1 LESSVI
7 VCRNW
12 NQRNKKLKMETSR
25 RDNRAD
31 LKLNTNI
38 VRDLL
43 IRFIKD
49 ETNNAGFTNAVI
61 GISGGVDSAVSAT
74 LTAEA
79 LGKDNVLGVMIPYR
93 TSNPKSVEDAKSV
106 IQSSG
111 IRSELIDI
119 SGMVDSYCE
128 ENKITDSLR
137 RGNVMARMR
146 MIVLYDLSARE
157 KALVIGTSNK
167 TEILVGYG
175 TMHGDLAS
183 AINPLGDLYKSQI
196 WQLAEAIGVP
206 KQVIEKAPSAD
217 LWEGQTDE
225 SEMGVTYAKLDAL
238 LYEMIDERH
247 SDEELEKLEFDSVLI
262 KKVRGMIQKNQFKRR
277 PPVIAKVSYRTVNID
292 FRYVRDWG
300 I

>member
-1 LESSVI
+1 
-7 VCRNW
+7 
-12 NQRNKKLKMETSR
+12 MEISR
-25 RDNRAD
+25 HNNRAD
-31 LKLNTNI
+31 LKLNGTI

-43 IRFIKD
+43 VRFIKD
-49 ETNNAGFTNAVI
+49 QTFNAGFLKGVI
-61 GISGGVDSAVSAT
+61 GISGGVDSAVSAA
-74 LTAEA
+74 LASEA
-79 LGKDNVLGVMIPYR
+79 LGKENVLGVMIPYR
-93 TSNPKSVEDAKSV
+93 TSNPQSVEDAKRV
-106 IQSSG
+106 LEATG
-111 IRSELIDI
+111 IRSELVDI
-119 SGMVDSYCE
+119 STMVDGYCE
-128 ENKITDSLR
+128 EHNITDSLR

-175 TMHGDLAS
+175 TQHGDLAC

-196 WQLAEAIGVP
+196 WQLAEVLGVP
-206 KQVIEKAPSAD
+206 KSVIEKAPSAD

-225 SEMGVTYAKLDAL
+225 TEMGVTYAKLDAL
-238 LYEMIDERH
+238 LFEMIDERH
-247 SDEELEKLEFDSVLI
+247 SDEELMKLGFEESLI

-277 PPVIAKVSYRTVNID
+277 PPVIAKVSYRTVNVD

>member
-1 LESSVI
+1 
-7 VCRNW
+7 
-12 NQRNKKLKMETSR
+12 METSQR
-25 RDNRAD
+25 ANRAD
-31 LKLNTNI
+31 LKLNTKI

-43 IRFIKD
+43 VRFIKD
-49 ETNNAGFTNAVI
+49 QTTNAGFTKAVI
-61 GISGGVDSAVSAT
+61 GISGGVDSAVSAA
-74 LTAEA
+74 LAAEA
-79 LGKDNVLGVMIPYR
+79 LGKENVLGVMIPYR
-93 TSNPKSVEDAKSV
+93 TSNPKSVADAKLV
-106 IQSSG
+106 IQATG
-111 IRSELIDI
+111 IRSELVDI
-119 SGMVDSYCE
+119 SKMVDGYCE
-128 ENKITDSLR
+128 DNKIADPLR

-175 TMHGDLAS
+175 TQHGDLAS

-206 KQVIEKAPSAD
+206 KPVIEKAPSAD

-225 SEMGVTYAKLDAL
+225 KEMGVTYAKLDAL

-247 SDEELEKLEFDSVLI
+247 SDEELVKMEFDPSLI
-262 KKVRGMIQKNQFKRR
+262 KRIRVVIQKNQFKRR
-277 PPVIAKVSYRTVNID
+277 PPVIAKVSYRTVNVD

>member
-1 LESSVI
+1 
-7 VCRNW
+7 
-12 NQRNKKLKMETSR
+12 METSQR
-25 RDNRAD
+25 TNRAD
-31 LKLNTNI
+31 LKLNTTI
-38 VRDLL
+38 VKELL
-43 IRFIKD
+43 VRFIKD
-49 ETNNAGFTNAVI
+49 QTTNAGFTKAVV

-74 LTAEA
+74 IAAEA
-79 LGKDNVLGVMIPYR
+79 LGRENVLGVMIPYR
-93 TSNPKSVEDAKSV
+93 TSNPKSVEDATLV
-106 IQSSG
+106 IQATG
-111 IRSELIDI
+111 IRSELVDI
-119 SGMVDSYCE
+119 TKMVDGYCE
-128 ENKITDSLR
+128 ENHITDSLR
-137 RGNVMARMR
+137 RGNIMARVR

-175 TMHGDLAS
+175 TQHGDLAS

-206 KQVIEKAPSAD
+206 KPVIEKAPSAD

-225 SEMGVTYAKLDAL
+225 KEMGVTYAKLDAL

-247 SDEELEKLEFDSVLI
+247 SDEELVNMGFDTSLMNRIRV
-262 KKVRGMIQKNQFKRR
+262 MIRKNQFKRR
-277 PPVIAKVSYRTVNID
+277 PPVIAKVSYRTVNVD

>member
-1 LESSVI
+1 
-7 VCRNW
+7 
-12 NQRNKKLKMETSR
+12 METSQR
-25 RDNRAD
+25 THRAD
-31 LKLNTNI
+31 LKLNTRI
-38 VRDLL
+38 VRELL
-43 IRFIKD
+43 VRFIKD
-49 ETNNAGFTNAVI
+49 QTTNAGFTKVVI

-74 LTAEA
+74 LAAEA
-79 LGKDNVLGVMIPYR
+79 LGRENVLGVMIPYR
-93 TSNPKSVEDAKSV
+93 TSNPKSVEDAKLV
-106 IQSSG
+106 ISSIG
-111 IRSELIDI
+111 IRSEFIDI
-119 SGMVDSYCE
+119 SKMVDGYCDD
-128 ENKITDSLR
+128 NNITDALR

-175 TMHGDLAS
+175 TQHGDLAS

-206 KQVIEKAPSAD
+206 KPVIEKAPSAD

-225 SEMGVTYAKLDAL
+225 KEMGVSYAKLDAL

-247 SDEELEKLEFDSVLI
+247 SDEELLKMGFDTSLI
-262 KKVRGMIQKNQFKRR
+262 QKIRTMIQKNQFKRR
-277 PPVIAKVSYRTVNID
+277 PPVIAKVSYRTVNVD

>member
-1 LESSVI
+1 
-7 VCRNW
+7 
-12 NQRNKKLKMETSR
+12 METSQR
-25 RDNRAD
+25 TNRAD
-31 LKLNTNI
+31 IKLNTKI
-38 VRDLL
+38 VRELL
-43 IRFIKD
+43 VRFIKD
-49 ETNNAGFTNAVI
+49 QTTNAGFAKGVI

-74 LTAEA
+74 LAAEA
-79 LGKDNVLGVMIPYR
+79 LGKENVLGVMIPYR
-93 TSNPKSVEDAKSV
+93 TSNPKSVEDARLV
-106 IQSSG
+106 IQATG
-111 IRSELIDI
+111 IRSELVDI
-119 SGMVDSYCE
+119 SKMVDGYCE

-175 TMHGDLAS
+175 TQHGDLAS
-183 AINPLGDLYKSQI
+183 AINPVGDLYKSQI
-196 WQLAEAIGVP
+196 WQLAEVLGVP
-206 KQVIEKAPSAD
+206 KSVIEKAPSAD

-225 SEMGVTYAKLDAL
+225 TEMGVTYAKLDAL

-247 SDEELEKLEFDSVLI
+247 SDEELVTLGFEETLI
-262 KKVRGMIQKNQFKRR
+262 KKVRGMIQQNQFKRR
-277 PPVIAKVSYRTVNID
+277 PPVIAKVSYRTVNVD

>member
-1 LESSVI
+1 
-7 VCRNW
+7 
-12 NQRNKKLKMETSR
+12 METSQR
-25 RDNRAD
+25 AHRAD
-31 LKLNTNI
+31 LKLNTTI
-38 VRDLL
+38 VRELL
-43 IRFIKD
+43 VRFIKD
-49 ETNNAGFTNAVI
+49 QTTNAGFTKAVI
-61 GISGGVDSAVSAT
+61 GVSGGVDSAVSAA
-74 LTAEA
+74 LAAEA
-79 LGKDNVLGVMIPYR
+79 LGKENVLGVMIPYR
-93 TSNPKSVEDAKSV
+93 TSNPKSVEDATLV
-106 IQSSG
+106 IQTMG
-111 IRSELIDI
+111 IQSELVDI
-119 SGMVDSYCE
+119 SKMVDGYCE
-128 ENKITDSLR
+128 DNKITDALR

-175 TMHGDLAS
+175 TQHGDLAS

-206 KQVIEKAPSAD
+206 KPVVEKAPSAD

-225 SEMGVTYAKLDAL
+225 KEMGVTYAKLDAL

-247 SDEELEKLEFDSVLI
+247 SDEELVKMGFDASLI
-262 KKVRGMIQKNQFKRR
+262 KRIRVMIQKNQFKRR
-277 PPVIAKVSYRTVNID
+277 PPVIAKVSYRTVNVD